1 MTKQQ
6 QTVKPELINSEVA
19 LIRKGLEMLD
29 AAPLGFEEKVRVILA
44 KLRRGG
50 GGGRLHDGYNE
61 DLP

>member
-50 GGGRLHDGYNE
+50 GVKVTRWI
-61 DLP
+61 